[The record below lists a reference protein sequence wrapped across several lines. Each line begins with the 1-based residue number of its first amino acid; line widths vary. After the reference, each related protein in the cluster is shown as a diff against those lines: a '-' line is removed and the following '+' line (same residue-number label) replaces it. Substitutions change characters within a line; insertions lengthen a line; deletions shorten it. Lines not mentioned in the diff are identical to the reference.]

1 MYHTTRRAQRLEQ
14 ITFHASR
21 VTHYASLINLDAV
34 IGVFVFLGALFGYT
48 VTLGPTVLD
57 GDAALFQYTPYV
69 LGVTYPT
76 GFPLY
81 ILLGKLWLTI
91 FPFGEI
97 AWRMNFFSALCAAG
111 ALPLL
116 YGALRRLLAPVL
128 ASDPAEAAGEDGD
141 TRTARWAA
149 LAAVLIFTTLPTF
162 WRWSTEAKTY
172 ALTILL
178 FSLLLYLLARARVR
192 GQITPPQ
199 EGALPNI
206 PPSGGVGGPLVAP
219 HSTRLSYLKDILS
232 KAPLALPALLLG
244 LQISVHNTA
253 VLLVPGLFLM
263 TWLNFRQYLD
273 TRKSW
278 LAHLLLVALPGL
290 FYLYI
295 PLRADWLIAHYGR
308 TDAIERGLLA
318 DFYQPGLAGLVRY
331 FSATDFT
338 GGVATNWSLVPQQFF
353 TVYLPILADEF
364 TYLGIALGLIGGVAL
379 AVLRPRLFWPFFLIY
394 LVPIPF
400 VLTYGR
406 GEQSAFL
413 LPSFLMVSI
422 FCGTSLVLVERLLR
436 RSKAPALVPALL
448 LIGLIPTLIV
458 PQVRYNVNWLE
469 AKWSRATYDEWADA
483 LDHPLEPGAAVLAHW
498 GDLTSFW
505 YMQYAE
511 KRRPD
516 LLGLYPPTEEIVTGY
531 LNSGGDLYIAGP
543 LQGWAGGIQ
552 DRFQLIPWGRL
563 VRIAP
568 HLVDPAS
575 LLPPLTQP
583 VEAVFDNRL
592 RLIAVD
598 YPAEAA
604 TGSDYQATLTWQTL
618 VALPPETTISV
629 RLSQGDT
636 IVAQRDDRLL
646 SGWFPSQTLPPEQH
660 VLSYVPFHIPVGTLP
675 GRYRLQ
681 LTAYTSYKQPWPLAD
696 GSTLLDLGEVE
707 LTLPATAGGAEFNPI
722 TLFSSYNFNDEIEL
736 AEYEYTVS
744 RVGQGK
750 GFGVKLLWQA
760 INRPVDDYVLRVEA
774 VDTAGN
780 VLRTVE
786 HQPAGGRAPTASWQT
801 GQLVQDQ
808 VDMVLPASA
817 PTGSEAVRVRLSW
830 LRPDGSTL
838 TARRWPGL
846 TRDSLYLDWLDVVEK
861 EGRVFEMPEVQVP
874 VDVNLEN
881 KARLI
886 GYDRSH
892 VDQSGGRAAS
902 TLDVKR
908 GDCQASAGGCRIHFD
923 FYWQGLAEMDQ
934 LYFVFVHV
942 VDAEGRIVTQHDQS
956 PGIRGK
962 QPTTSWLPGEVI
974 TDPVDLTLPTDI
986 AAGDYTLR
994 LGMYLPPDGPRLL
1007 VLNNEGRPVAD
1018 SVDVG
1023 TIRVTP

>member
-1 MYHTTRRAQRLEQ
+1 MYHTTRRTQRLEQ

-21 VTHYASLINLDAV
+21 VTHYASLINLDAA
-34 IGVFVFLGALFGYT
+34 IGFLIFLGALFGYT

-97 AWRMNFFSALCAAG
+97 AWRMNFFSALCAA
-111 ALPLL
+111 ASLPLL
-116 YGALRRLLAPVL
+116 YGALRRLLSPAF
-128 ASDPAEAAGEDGD
+128 ASDPAETTGGEGD
-141 TRTARWAA
+141 IYPTRWAA
-149 LAAVLIFTTLPTF
+149 LAAVLIFATLPTF

-178 FSLLLYLLARARVR
+178 FSLLLYLLARAGVR
-192 GQITPPQ
+192 GQISPPGPSQ
-199 EGALPNI
+199 GGALHKI
-206 PPSGGVGGPLVAP
+206 PPPGGVGGLSVAP
-219 HSTRLSYLKDILS
+219 HPKKLSYLKDISS
-232 KAPLALPALLLG
+232 KAPLALPAFLLG

-253 VLLVPGLFLM
+253 VLLAPGLFLI

-273 TRKSW
+273 TKKSW
-278 LAHLLLVALPGL
+278 LVHLLLVALPGL

-295 PLRADWLIAHYGR
+295 PLRAEWLIARYGR
-308 TDAIERGLLA
+308 AEAIERGLLA

-338 GGVATNWSLVPQQFF
+338 GGVATNWGLVPQQFF
-353 TVYLPILADEF
+353 TVYVPLLADEF
-364 TYLGIALGLIGGVAL
+364 TYLGIGLGLIGGVAL
-379 AVLRPRLFWPFFLIY
+379 ALLRPRLFWPLFLIY

-400 VLTYGR
+400 VLTYGQ

-413 LPSFLMVSI
+413 LPSFLIVSI
-422 FCGTSLVLVERLLR
+422 FCGASLVLVERLLR
-436 RSKAPALVPALL
+436 RSKAPALVSALL
-448 LIGLIPTLIV
+448 LIGLIPTLIL
-458 PQVRYNVNWLE
+458 PQVRYNLNWLE
-469 AKWSRATYDEWADA
+469 AKWSRATYEEWADA

-511 KRRPD
+511 HRRPD
-516 LLGLYPPTEEIVTGY
+516 LLGLYPPTEAIVSSY
-531 LNSGGDLYIAGP
+531 LNGGGDLYIAGP

-552 DRFQLIPWGRL
+552 DRFRLIPWGRL

-568 HLVDPAS
+568 HQADPSS

-598 YPAEAA
+598 YPAQAE
-604 TGSDYQATLTWQTL
+604 TGTDYQTTLTWQTL
-618 VALPPETTISV
+618 AALPPETTISV

-636 IVAQRDDRLL
+636 IVAQRDNRLL

-660 VLSYVPFHIPVGTLP
+660 VLSYVPFHIPVGALP
-675 GRYRLQ
+675 GKYRLQ
-681 LTAYTSYKQPWPLAD
+681 LTAYTSYKQPWPLVD
-696 GSTLLDLGEVE
+696 GATLLDLGEVE
-707 LTLPATAGGAEFNPI
+707 LALPATDGAEFTPVD
-722 TLFSSYNFNDEIEL
+722 LFSRYDFNGEIEL

-750 GFGVKLLWQA
+750 GFGVKLLWRA
-760 INRPVDDYVLRVEA
+760 INRPVDNYVLRVEA
-774 VDTAGN
+774 VDAEGN
-780 VLRTVE
+780 VLRGVE
-786 HQPAGGRAPTASWQT
+786 HQPAGGRAPTASWQA

-808 VDMVLPASA
+808 VDLVLPASA
-817 PTGSEAVRVRLSW
+817 PPGSKGVRVRLTW

-838 TARRWPGL
+838 PARRWPGL
-846 TRDSLYLDWLDVVEK
+846 MRDSLYLDWLDVVEK
-861 EGRVFEMPEVQVP
+861 EGRVFEAPEVQVP
-874 VDVNLEN
+874 ADVNLEN
-881 KARLI
+881 KARFI
-886 GYDRSH
+886 GYDSSH
-892 VDQSGGRAAS
+892 VDQSGAVS
-902 TLDVKR
+902 TLDLKR
-908 GDCQASAGGCRIHFD
+908 SDCQAGACRMHFD

-934 LYFVFVHV
+934 LYFVFIHV
-942 VDAEGRIVTQHDQS
+942 VDAEGRIVAQHDQS

-962 QPTTSWLPGEVI
+962 QPTTSWLPGEVV
-974 TDPVDLTLPTDI
+974 TDPVDLILPASIT
-986 AAGDYTLR
+986 AGDYTLR
-994 LGMYLPPDGPRLL
+994 LGMYLPPAGPRLL
-1007 VLNNEGRPVAD
+1007 VLNNEGQPLSD

-1023 TIRVTP
+1023 IIRITP